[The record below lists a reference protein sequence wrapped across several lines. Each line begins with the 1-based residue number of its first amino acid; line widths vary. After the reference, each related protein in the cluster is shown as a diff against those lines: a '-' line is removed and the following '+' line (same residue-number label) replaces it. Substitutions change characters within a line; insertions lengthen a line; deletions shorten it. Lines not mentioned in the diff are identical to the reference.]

1 MKISKSLR
9 IVLISVLFYLTSAPP
24 LVICSS
30 LEVTIDNHSPSNLKN
45 KGSLEQ
51 DKLSPQMINS
61 IKLHGILLWLSMG
74 FLMPVGI
81 LFIRMANKAHE
92 NVIKVKVFFYLH
104 VIFQQ
109 ILAVILATIGA
120 IMSLRTLENSF
131 DNNHQRLGLALY
143 AAMWLQFL
151 TGIFKPSRGSKR
163 RLRWFLLHWI
173 LGTIVSIVGIINIY
187 TGIRAYQ
194 KKTTSSRDSN
204 LWTILFT
211 IQVTCLVFF
220 YLYQDKWEH
229 FQKQRVVLDD
239 SGQQNNNTNVSNNQ
253 SIQVV
258 TRNDHEQKVMVPQPC
273 RKSNALVNL
282 EREREREEK
291 KMVGEEETK
300 KRVVTESLGWLTES
314 SIMPKKHRAIEGVG
328 PSSIMELK
336 AQLYKSQEEA
346 KQTKDFTGSD
356 VQYHR
361 AKERIAAK
369 DSFSAKNSG
378 VESRNLKDKLEL
390 KAVKDGAVSYA
401 ALEKKAQLYDKLVR
415 GELSDEEDEE
425 KYCVDFSRKGI
436 QHEDPKPSRTYSS
449 SISAP
454 PEDLKQDGED
464 DGLLFSTKFAGLGH
478 AIGTADVS
486 QHVRMVRE
494 VHEEVNQAREKATEL
509 KQRRQEQATNRRE
522 KLKQAYLRKQLEKLK
537 AQQQQQDEQK
547 T

>member
-1 MKISKSLR
+1 MKISKSLWT
-9 IVLISVLFYLTSAPP
+9 VMISILFYLTSTPQF
-24 LVICSS
+24 VICSS
-30 LEVTIDNHSPSNLKN
+30 LEVTIDNHSPSNLKT

-51 DKLSPQMINS
+51 DKLSHQMINS
-61 IKLHGILLWLSMG
+61 IKLHGILLWVSMG

-92 NVIKVKVFFYLH
+92 NGIKVKVFFYLH
-104 VIFQQ
+104 VIFQ
-109 ILAVILATIGA
+109 ILAVVLATIGA
-120 IMSLRTLENSF
+120 ILSLRTLENSF

-151 TGIFKPSRGSKR
+151 TGVFKPSRGSKR

-194 KKTTSSRDSN
+194 KKTSLSRDSS

-211 IQVTCLVFF
+211 VQVTCLVFF

-229 FQKQRVVLDD
+229 FQKQRVVLDELD
-239 SGQQNNNTNVSNNQ
+239 HQNNNTNGRNNQ

-273 RKSNALVNL
+273 RK
-282 EREREREEK
+282 R
-291 KMVGEEETK
+291 
-300 KRVVTESLGWLTES
+300 WLTES

-356 VQYHR
+356 AQYHR

-369 DSFSAKNSG
+369 DSFAAKNSG
-378 VESRNLKDKLEL
+378 VESRNLKDKLEH
-390 KAVKDGAVSYA
+390 KAVKDGAVNYA

-415 GELSDEEDEE
+415 GELSDEEGEE
-425 KYCVDFSRKGI
+425 KYCVDFLRKGI
-436 QHEDPKPSRTYSS
+436 QHEDPKPSSTYNN

-464 DGLLFSTKFAGLGH
+464 DGSLFSTKFAGLGH
-478 AIGTADVS
+478 AIGTADVG
-486 QHVRMVRE
+486 QHVRIVRE

-537 AQQQQQDEQK
+537 AQQQQQQDEQK